1 MPLMGGRP
9 DEGEEENLM
18 LSTIAQLWWVLLL
31 RGICATL
38 FGVFAILWP
47 GVTLWVLIIV
57 FGAYALVDGVA
68 GIALGISGRVNGRT
82 WWEMILLGLLGVL
95 AGVVA
100 FLWPALT
107 AVILLIIIALWAIIR
122 GVLEII
128 AAIKLRKMIEGEWL
142 LILSGLLS
150 VAFGVLLLLRP
161 GAGALAVMWLIGIY
175 MIVFGITAIALSL
188 RLRSLKGR

>member
-1 MPLMGGRP
+1 
-9 DEGEEENLM
+9 M
-18 LSTIAQLWWVLLL
+18 LSRIARYWWVLLL
-31 RGICATL
+31 RGIFATL
-38 FGVFAILWP
+38 FGVFAIVWP
-47 GVTLWVLIIV
+47 GITLWVLIIV

-82 WWEMILLGLLGVL
+82 WWEMILLGLLGVV

-100 FLWPALT
+100 FLWPGLT
-107 AVILLIIIALWAIIR
+107 AVILLFIIAWWAIIR

-128 AAIKLRKMIEGEWL
+128 AAIKLRKIIQGEWL

-188 RLRSLKGR
+188 RLRRLKGS